1 MYVNDAIFPWQV
13 SVWNFLLERYQKKR
27 LPSVFLFEGMKGIG
41 KMHFAQAFAAFL
53 LCQSKHTN
61 TQCGACG
68 ACHFIKSGT
77 HPDFIQVVG
86 EGSGQ
91 MITIDQIRVLNE
103 EVFKTT
109 YLEGVRVVIIES
121 AHRLNLSAAN
131 ALLKTLEE
139 SPLFVIFI
147 LLTDQS
153 YQILPTIRSRCERI
167 KFSKPPFELAHT
179 WLKDQCASK
188 PIENYSPEFLLRLT
202 QGCPLEA
209 KTLIE
214 NATLHWR
221 ESLIRDFSA
230 VILGNIDPLS
240 LAEKYKELDQRVLFF
255 WIKTII
261 MDFIYLKN
269 GVKEKMLHLD
279 QLTILES
286 CASRLDT
293 AHLFDYLDQ
302 IYSLEAKIRQFNLN
316 PLLVIDEIFCNCM

>member
-1 MYVNDAIFPWQV
+1 MHIHDVIFPWQV
-13 SVWNFLLERYQKKR
+13 SLWNFLFERYQKKR
-27 LPSVFLFEGMKGIG
+27 LPSAFLFEGIKGIG
-41 KMHFAQAFAAFL
+41 KTHFAQAFTAFL
-53 LCQSKHTN
+53 LCQAKHTN
-61 TQCGACG
+61 TPCGTCE

-77 HPDFIQVVG
+77 HPDFIHVVG

-91 MITIDQIRVLNE
+91 MITVDQIRALNE

-109 YLEGVRVVIIES
+109 YLQGVRVVLIEA
-121 AHRLNLSAAN
+121 AHRLNLAAAN

-139 SPLFVIFI
+139 PPVFVIFI

-167 KFSKPPFELAHT
+167 KFSKPPFEIAHT
-179 WLKDQCASK
+179 WLNEQCLSK
-188 PIENYSPEFLLRLT
+188 PVENYSAEFLLRLT

-221 ESLIRDFSA
+221 ESLIHDFSA

-261 MDFIYLKN
+261 LDFIYLKS
-269 GVKEKMLHLD
+269 GVKEKMIHID
-279 QLTILES
+279 QSTLFNS
-286 CASRLDT
+286 CASRLDG
-293 AHLFDYLDQ
+293 AHLFGYLDQ
-302 IYSLEAKIRQFNLN
+302 IYALEAKTRQFNLN